1 MRTAASTYRLLHGLF
16 LVSGVAGLGYQVIWI
31 RMFALGLGQEM
42 TAVLAVVAAFFMG
55 FSLGAWKFRPQVLRS
70 RRPGLWY
77 AVLEV
82 MLGSWAL
89 LTLILIPLLN
99 RAAISLMGVEP
110 SAVWQWMVSFALPGL
125 GLLPATAAM
134 GATFPAMEAFARRFS
149 PDGRCVGSLYSV
161 NTLGAVAGTLVAAM
175 LLAPWLGLDG
185 AIVGLALVNFGCA
198 GLVIRLEGRTG
209 MTGVLPLGEMT
220 SMAKRMSPFRV
231 RVALFVTGLLGIG
244 LEVVGVRLLS
254 EVLEN
259 TVLTFALV
267 LAVFLTGLAVGAAL
281 ERRFVQRKALEQR
294 FEVLVTGMAVACL
307 VVRLSLDRMGSLAGW
322 LRQTLSDHWMGIAV
336 VEASVALFLFALP
349 TVLMGALFSLLAQ
362 VDRENEGG
370 VGRALALNTLGGT
383 LAPLLFGVLVFPALG
398 ARGVLV
404 VLACGYALLLV
415 PAWRRVALA
424 AGFPLILAL
433 LPEPELLRL
442 QPGERLV
449 VRSQGAVESVAV
461 VATLDGHR
469 LLRVNNRFTMGGTA
483 PASAQRLHV
492 DLPVLLHPAPRRVLF
507 LGVGT
512 GISFGALAKYPDL
525 VADGAELSSEVA
537 SMLAQFSPENEF
549 ERWGGRLRL
558 VVADARRFVRSGGEP
573 YDVIVADLF
582 HPARDGAGALYT
594 MEHFRA
600 IRGRLTPGGLFCQW
614 LPLYQLDEATL
625 RIVCRTFIEVFP
637 DARAWLLRPNLDT
650 PVLGLVGT
658 LKPRRYPADWFARRV
673 GEPGLR
679 ESLRTAG
686 LGDTLSLLGR
696 TVMGPVALARYAGNA
711 RINVDRHPLWSL
723 TAPSTSTSLGP
734 FPYSHLMELIALE
747 GSEMASLLSDGVEAE
762 GMAPRLRAVIA
773 ARDAYLLGL
782 RAERE
787 GREGE
792 ALERFISSAEL
803 SPDFTTGYAHCLTLA
818 ASRAD
823 SDPAGAWALLNRLI
837 AARPEVRVAGEL
849 RRRLFGE

>member
-1 MRTAASTYRLLHGLF
+1 M
-16 LVSGVAGLGYQVIWI
+16 AGLGYQVIWI

-42 TAVLAVVAAFFMG
+42 TAVLAVVAAFFVG
-55 FSLGAWKFRPQVLRS
+55 FSLGAWKLRPQVLRT

-82 MLGSWAL
+82 MIGTWAL
-89 LTLILIPLLN
+89 LTLILIPWLN
-99 RAAISLMGVEP
+99 HAAIFLMGVEP
-110 SAVWQWMVSFALPGL
+110 SAVWQWVVAFSLPGL

-134 GATFPAMEAFARRFS
+134 GATFPAMEAFARRYS
-149 PDGRCVGSLYSV
+149 TDGRCVGSLYSV
-161 NTLGAVAGTLVAAM
+161 NTLGAVTGTLFAAM
-175 LLAPWLGLDG
+175 VLVPWLGFDG

-198 GLVIRLEGRTG
+198 GMVIRLEGRAVTRV
-209 MTGVLPLGEMT
+209 VLPQGEMT
-220 SMAKRMSPFRV
+220 STAKRMSPFRV
-231 RVALFVTGLLGIG
+231 RVALFGTGLLGIG

-254 EVLEN
+254 EMLEN

-267 LAVFLTGLAVGAAL
+267 LAVFLAGLAVGAAL
-281 ERRFVQRKALEQR
+281 ESRSTQQKALERR
-294 FEVLVTGMAVACL
+294 FEGLVIGMVAACL
-307 VVRLSLDRMGSLAGW
+307 VVRFSLDRMGSFAGW
-322 LRQTLSDHWMGIAV
+322 LRQALPDHWMGLAV
-336 VEASVALFLFALP
+336 AEASVALLLFALP

-383 LAPLLFGVLVFPALG
+383 LAPLLFGVLVFPVLG

-404 VLACGYALLLV
+404 VLACGYTLLLV
-415 PAWRRVALA
+415 PAWRRMGLT
-424 AGFPLILAL
+424 AGIPLVLSL

-449 VRSQGAVESVAV
+449 RQRKGAAESVAV

-469 LLRVNNRFTMGGTA
+469 LLRVNSRFTMGGTA

-492 DLPVLLHPAPRRVLF
+492 DLPMLLHPAPRRVLF

-525 VADGAELSSEVA
+525 VADGVELSAEVA

-549 ERWGGRLRL
+549 ERWGGRLRVL
-558 VVADARRFVRSGGEP
+558 VADARRFVRSGGEP

-625 RIVCRTFIEVFP
+625 RVVCRTFIEAFP

-679 ESLRTAG
+679 ESLRAAG

-696 TVMGPVALARYAGNA
+696 TVMGPVALERYAGNA

-723 TAPSTSTSLGP
+723 TTPSTSSSLGP
-734 FPYSHLMELIALE
+734 FPYSRIMKMIALE
-747 GSEMASLLSDGVEAE
+747 GSEAASLLMDEAE
-762 GMAPRLRAVIA
+762 TAAVLPRLQSFIA
-773 ARDAYLLGL
+773 ARDAYLIGL
-782 RAERE
+782 RAEWE
-787 GREGE
+787 GRERE
-792 ALERFISSAEL
+792 ALERFIASAEL
-803 SPDFTTGYAHCLTLA
+803 SPDFTTGYARCLTLA

-823 SDPAGAWALLNRLI
+823 SDPAGARALLDRLI